1 MSRPSTPWDRGSLA
15 ARLGQ
20 PTEQEGSA
28 NEPRTR
34 QEQGVRWNEKWIY
47 RDPEG
52 QGFDRVVLWL
62 RADLQGVWRIGP
74 DGGLSAE
81 PLAEP

>member
-1 MSRPSTPWDRGSLA
+1 MSGRDRGELA
-15 ARLGQ
+15 AHFGQ

-34 QEQGVRWNEKWIY
+34 EEHGVRWNEKWIY

-52 QGFDRVVLWL
+52 QGFDRIVLWL
-62 RADLQGVWRIGP
+62 RADLQGIWQVKP
-74 DGGLSAE
+74 DGSSIQE
-81 PLAEP
+81 P